1 MTPRRA
7 QALLPANGKLF
18 EGHESKGWTEWKSFK
33 ESDFALENSAVI
45 QFS

>member
-1 MTPRRA
+1 MANFLKGTRA
-7 QALLPANGKLF
+7 KAGQNGNHLK
-18 EGHESKGWTEWKSFK
+18 TEWKSFK